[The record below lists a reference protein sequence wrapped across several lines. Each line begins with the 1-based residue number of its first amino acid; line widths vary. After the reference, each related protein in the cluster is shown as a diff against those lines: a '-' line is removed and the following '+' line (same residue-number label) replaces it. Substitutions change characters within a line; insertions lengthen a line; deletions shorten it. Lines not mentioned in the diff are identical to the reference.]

1 MPHKRAA
8 RQLQP
13 NRADLTQPS
22 AQAVPDQ
29 PYGVAAQQRQ
39 AMNAIPLPIR
49 QQAQP
54 VSSQASPAPGSG
66 PSTPAPGVPSAL
78 PGAPMVGANGPLT
91 RPTERPN
98 EPVTHGLPVGPGAG
112 PEALQGVGAAARQG
126 AVEQGTL
133 THLLTSLAAGPNA
146 TSAIKDLAARAQSG
160 VM

>member
-13 NRADLTQPS
+13 NRADLTRPT
-22 AQAVPDQ
+22 ATTVPGQ
-29 PYGVAAQQRQ
+29 GYGEAAQQRS
-39 AMNAIPLPIR
+39 AMQAIPLPAPR
-49 QQAQP
+49 LSP
-54 VSSQASPAPGSG
+54 GGGSSLSPTG
-66 PSTPAPGVPSAL
+66 PSPLGSQPSAVA
-78 PGAPMVGANGPLT
+78 GAPMVGANGPLT

-146 TSAIKDLAARAQSG
+146 TSAIKDLAARAQQG
-160 VM
+160 VA

>member
-1 MPHKRAA
+1 MPHARAS

-22 AQAVPDQ
+22 AQAVPNQ
-29 PYGVAAQQRQ
+29 PYGVAAAQRAAAQ
-39 AMNAIPLPIR
+39 AIPMGQPPLGAAPT
-49 QQAQP
+49 QTPPQAQP
-54 VSSQASPAPGSG
+54 QAAPQQ
-66 PSTPAPGVPSAL
+66 PLAVPG
-78 PGAPMVGANGPLT
+78 GNGPLT

-98 EPVTHGLPVGPGAG
+98 EPVTHGLPMGPGAG

-133 THLLTSLAAGPNA
+133 IHLLTSLAAGPNA